1 MKMSDSKAVYS
12 LTICGRATIDMHSLN
27 NEGSEGNQIATRMV
41 NVYDQ
46 AGKLAA
52 VNAIS
57 GDMFKHIQ
65 AEHLFHL
72 SRNSG
77 LKLCAGCQKFSANR
91 ILDDPA
97 FDDSYEQSTPD
108 HKMIATMVEMCAM
121 DDIEGILVTNRA
133 KKKSTPRKS
142 IVEFG
147 WVVGVPELTKTDNYF
162 HVKYVS
168 DSAQQNADKSDSGQQ
183 NADNGDDTDE
193 SGANLGQNIFHRP
206 ASSGVYAIVTGI
218 EVSRLGFNDISQNYA
233 IDDGERKQRYKA
245 LIESLL
251 CTFVQPNGAMRSAQ
265 HPHLVNFDGVVSLST
280 KILPA
285 PTVSPLNDKYK
296 CEIKRVADALNQI
309 ETSAIERHEFDSLGE
324 YAEVMANLAQTTVP
338 YKISYNGGN

>member
-1 MKMSDSKAVYS
+1 MSDSKAVYS

-46 AGKLAA
+46 EGKLAA

-77 LKLCAGCQKFSANR
+77 LKLCSGCQKFSANR
-91 ILDDPA
+91 ILDDMD
-97 FDDSYEQSTPD
+97 FVNSYEKDTVD
-108 HKMIATMVEMCAM
+108 REIIATLVERCAI
-121 DDIEGILVTNRA
+121 DDIEGILVTA
-133 KKKSTPRKS
+133 KNKSTPRKS

-147 WVVGVPELTKTDNYF
+147 WVVGIPELTKTDNYF

-168 DSAQQNADKSDSGQQ
+168 SGQQ
-183 NADNGDDTDE
+183 SADDSDNTDE

-206 ASSGVYAIVTGI
+206 ASSGVYAIVAGI

-233 IDDGERKQRYKA
+233 IDDCERKQRYKA

-251 CTFVQPNGAMRSAQ
+251 CTFVEPNGAMRSAQ
-265 HPHLVNFDGVVSLST
+265 HPHLVNFNGVVSLST

-296 CEIKRVADALNQI
+296 DEIRRVADALNLI
-309 ETSAIERHEFDSLGE
+309 ETNAIERYEFDSLGN

-338 YKISYNGGN
+338 YKISYNGGD

>member
-1 MKMSDSKAVYS
+1 MNDNKAIYS
-12 LTICGRATIDMHSLN
+12 LTICGQATIDMHSLN

-46 AGKLAA
+46 MGKLAA

-65 AEHLFHL
+65 AEHLFHF

-77 LKLCAGCQKFSANR
+77 LNLCSGCQKFSANR
-91 ILDDPA
+91 ILDDETFLNT
-97 FDDSYEQSTPD
+97 FDKNTPD
-108 HKMIATMVEMCAM
+108 NEIITTMLQTCTI
-121 DDIEGILVTNRA
+121 DDVEGILVTA
-133 KKKSTPRKS
+133 KNKSTPRKS

-147 WVVGVPELTKTDNYF
+147 WVVGIPELNTTDNYF

-168 DSAQQNADKSDSGQQ
+168 DSGVQNADSSGSTGDSGTQ
-183 NADNGDDTDE
+183 NPSDNASDDD

-206 ASSGVYAIVTGI
+206 ANSGIYAIVAGI
-218 EVSRLGFNDISQNYA
+218 EVSRLGFNDISQAYA
-233 IDDGERKQRYKA
+233 IGEEERNQRYKA

-251 CTFVQPNGAMRSAQ
+251 CTFVEPNGAMRSAQ
-265 HPHLVNFDGVVSLST
+265 NPHLVNFEGVVSLST

-285 PTVSPLNDKYK
+285 PTVSPLNKCYK
-296 CEIKRVADALNQI
+296 EEIQRIANALNQI
-309 ETSAIERHEFDSLGE
+309 EAGAIECQKFDTLGN
-324 YAEVMANLAQTTVP
+324 YAELMASLANTTEP

>member
-1 MKMSDSKAVYS
+1 MSDSKAVYS

-46 AGKLAA
+46 EGKLAA

-77 LKLCAGCQKFSANR
+77 LKLCSGCQKFNANR
-91 ILDDPA
+91 ILDDST
-97 FDDSYEQSTPD
+97 FEDSYEQSTPD
-108 HKMIATMVEMCAM
+108 HEMIATMLDMCAM

-147 WVVGVPELTKTDNYF
+147 WVVGIPELTKTDNYF

-168 DSAQQNADKSDSGQQ
+168 DSGQQ
-183 NADNGDDTDE
+183 SADDSDNTDE
-193 SGANLGQNIFHRP
+193 SGTNLGQNIFHRP
-206 ASSGVYAIVTGI
+206 ASSGVYAIVAGI

-251 CTFVQPNGAMRSAQ
+251 CTFVEPNGAMRSAQ
-265 HPHLVNFDGVVSLST
+265 HPHLVNFDGLVSLST

-285 PTVSPLNDKYK
+285 PTVSPLNDEYK
-296 CEIKRVADALNQI
+296 NEIKRVADALNQI
-309 ETSAIERHEFDSLGE
+309 ETSAIELCKFDSLGE
-324 YAEVMANLAQTTVP
+324 YAEVMANIANTTVP
-338 YKISYNGGN
+338 YKISYNGGD

>member
-1 MKMSDSKAVYS
+1 MSDSKAVYS
-12 LTICGRATIDMHSLN
+12 LTICGQATIDMHSLN

-77 LKLCAGCQKFSANR
+77 LKLCSGCQKFSANR
-91 ILDDPA
+91 ILDDLA
-97 FDDSYEQSTPD
+97 FVNSYEKDTSD
-108 HKMIATMVEMCAM
+108 HEIIATMVERCAI
-121 DDIEGILVTNRA
+121 DDIEGILVTA
-133 KKKSTPRKS
+133 KNKSTPRKS

-147 WVVGVPELTKTDNYF
+147 WVVGIPEKTNTDNYF

-168 DSAQQNADKSDSGQQ
+168 DSGQQ
-183 NADNGDDTDE
+183 NADNNDDTDE

-206 ASSGVYAIVTGI
+206 ANSGVYAIVAGI
-218 EVSRLGFNDISQNYA
+218 EVSRLGFNDISQQYA
-233 IDDGERKQRYKA
+233 IDDDERNQRYKA

-251 CTFVQPNGAMRSAQ
+251 CTFVEPNGAMRSTQ
-265 HPHLVNFDGVVSLST
+265 HPHLVNFEGVVSLST

-285 PTVSPLNDKYK
+285 PTISPLNNEYK
-296 CEIKRVADALNQI
+296 DEIRRVADALNQI
-309 ETSAIERHEFDSLGE
+309 ETNAIERYEFDSLGN
-324 YAEVMANLAQTTVP
+324 YAEVMADLAQTTVP
-338 YKISYNGGN
+338 YKISYNGGD

>member
-1 MKMSDSKAVYS
+1 MSDSKAVYS

-46 AGKLAA
+46 EGKPAA

-77 LKLCAGCQKFSANR
+77 LKLCSGCQRFSANR
-91 ILDDPA
+91 ILDDST
-97 FDDSYEQSTPD
+97 FEGSYEQSTPD
-108 HKMIATMVEMCAM
+108 HEMIETMLKMCTM

-147 WVVGVPELTKTDNYF
+147 WVVGIPELTKTDNYF

-168 DSAQQNADKSDSGQQ
+168 DSGQQ
-183 NADNGDDTDE
+183 STDDSDDTDE
-193 SGANLGQNIFHRP
+193 RGANLGQNIFHRP
-206 ASSGVYAIVTGI
+206 ANSGIYAIVAGI
-218 EVSRLGFNDISQNYA
+218 EVSRLSFNDISQNYA

-251 CTFVQPNGAMRSAQ
+251 CTFVEPNGAMRSAQ

-285 PTVSPLNDKYK
+285 PTVSPLNDEYK
-296 CEIKRVADALNQI
+296 DEIRRIADALNQI
-309 ETSAIERHEFDSLGE
+309 ETNAIKRYEFDSLGN
-324 YAEVMANLAQTTVP
+324 YAEVMANLAKTTVP

>member
-1 MKMSDSKAVYS
+1 MSDSKAVYS
-12 LTICGRATIDMHSLN
+12 LTICGQATIDMHSLN

-41 NVYDQ
+41 NIYDQ

-77 LKLCAGCQKFSANR
+77 LKLCSGCQRFSANR
-91 ILDDPA
+91 ILDDST

-108 HKMIATMVEMCAM
+108 HKMIATMLEMCTM

-147 WVVGVPELTKTDNYF
+147 WVVGIPELTTTDNYF

-168 DSAQQNADKSDSGQQ
+168 DSGQQ
-183 NADNGDDTDE
+183 STDDSDNTDE

-206 ASSGVYAIVTGI
+206 ANSGVYAIVAGI

-251 CTFVQPNGAMRSAQ
+251 CTFVEPNGAMRSAQ

-285 PTVSPLNDKYK
+285 PTVSPLNDEYK
-296 CEIKRVADALNQI
+296 NEIKRVADALNQI
-309 ETSAIERHEFDSLGE
+309 ETSAIELCKFDSLGE
-324 YAEVMANLAQTTVP
+324 YAEVMANIANTTVP

>member
-1 MKMSDSKAVYS
+1 MSDKKAVYS

-46 AGKLAA
+46 TGKLAA

-77 LKLCAGCQKFSANR
+77 LKLCSGCQKFSANR
-91 ILDDPA
+91 ILDDET
-97 FDDSYEQSTPD
+97 FVGSFEKETPD
-108 HKMIATMVEMCAM
+108 GHIIAEMVQRCAI
-121 DDIEGILVTNRA
+121 DDVEGILVTA
-133 KKKSTPRKS
+133 KNKSTPRKS

-147 WVVGVPELTKTDNYF
+147 WVVGIPELNTTDNYF

-168 DSAQQNADKSDSGQQ
+168 DSGAQSTGESESETSSKNADDSDSTSDG
-183 NADNGDDTDE
+183 
-193 SGANLGQNIFHRP
+193 GANLGQNIFHRP
-206 ASSGVYAIVTGI
+206 ANSGIYAVVAGI
-218 EVSRLGFNDISQNYA
+218 EVSRLGFNDISQDYA
-233 IDDGERKQRYKA
+233 IDEEERNQRFKA
-245 LIESLL
+245 VIESLL
-251 CTFVQPNGAMRSAQ
+251 CTFVEPNGAMRSAQ
-265 HPHLVNFDGVVSLST
+265 NPHLVNFEGVVSLST

-285 PTVSPLNDKYK
+285 PTVSPLNAEYK
-296 CEIKRVADALNQI
+296 DEIRRVADALNQI
-309 ETSAIERHEFDSLGE
+309 EEGAIERHEFDSLGH
-324 YAEVMANLAQTTVP
+324 YAEVMANLANTTAP

>member
-1 MKMSDSKAVYS
+1 MSNHKAVYS
-12 LTICGRATIDMHSLN
+12 LTICGQATIDMHSLN

-46 AGKLAA
+46 TGKLAA

-77 LKLCAGCQKFSANR
+77 LNLCSGCQKFSANR
-91 ILDDPA
+91 ILDDKT
-97 FDDSYEQSTPD
+97 FVDSFKKDTPD
-108 HKMIATMVEMCAM
+108 GDIIAKMVQTCAM
-121 DDIEGILVTNRA
+121 DDVEGILVTANN
-133 KKKSTPRKS
+133 KSTPRKS

-147 WVVGVPELTKTDNYF
+147 WVVGIPELNTTDNYF

-168 DSAQQNADKSDSGQQ
+168 DSGAQSSGESESDTESKNADDSDST
-183 NADNGDDTDE
+183 GDG
-193 SGANLGQNIFHRP
+193 GANLGQNIFHRP
-206 ASSGVYAIVTGI
+206 ANSGIYAVVAGI
-218 EVSRLGFNDISQNYA
+218 EVSRLGFNDVSQAYA
-233 IDDGERKQRYKA
+233 IDDAERTKRYKA

-251 CTFVQPNGAMRSAQ
+251 CTFVEPNGAMRSAQ
-265 HPHLVNFDGVVSLST
+265 NPHLVNFEGVVSLSS

-285 PTVSPLNDKYK
+285 PTVSPLNECYRE
-296 CEIKRVADALNQI
+296 EIQRIADALNQI
-309 ETSAIERHEFDSLGE
+309 EEGAIDCREFGSLGG
-324 YAEVMANLAQTTVP
+324 YAEVMADLANTTVP
-338 YKISYNGGN
+338 FEISYNGGN

>member
-1 MKMSDSKAVYS
+1 MSDSKAVYS

-41 NVYDQ
+41 NIYDQ

-65 AEHLFHL
+65 AEHLFRL

-77 LKLCAGCQKFSANR
+77 LKLCSGCQRFSANR
-91 ILDDPA
+91 ILDDPT

-108 HKMIATMVEMCAM
+108 HEMIATMVEMCAI

-147 WVVGVPELTKTDNYF
+147 WVVGIPELTKTDNYF

-168 DSAQQNADKSDSGQQ
+168 DSGQQ
-183 NADNGDDTDE
+183 NTDDSDGTDE

-206 ASSGVYAIVTGI
+206 ASSGIYAIVAGI
-218 EVSRLGFNDISQNYA
+218 EVSRLGFNDISQDYA

-251 CTFVQPNGAMRSAQ
+251 CTFR
-265 HPHLVNFDGVVSLST
+265 
-280 KILPA
+280 
-285 PTVSPLNDKYK
+285 
-296 CEIKRVADALNQI
+296 
-309 ETSAIERHEFDSLGE
+309 
-324 YAEVMANLAQTTVP
+324 
-338 YKISYNGGN
+338 

>member
-1 MKMSDSKAVYS
+1 MSDSKAVYS
-12 LTICGRATIDMHSLN
+12 LTICGQATIDMHSLN

-77 LKLCAGCQKFSANR
+77 LKLCSGCQRFSANR
-91 ILDDPA
+91 ILDDST
-97 FDDSYEQSTPD
+97 FEGSYEQSTPD
-108 HKMIATMVEMCAM
+108 HEMIGTMLEMCTM
-121 DDIEGILVTNRA
+121 DDIEGILVTNRS

-147 WVVGVPELTKTDNYF
+147 WVVGIPELTKTDNYF

-168 DSAQQNADKSDSGQQ
+168 DSGQQ
-183 NADNGDDTDE
+183 SAADSDNTDK

-206 ASSGVYAIVTGI
+206 ANSGVYAIVAGI

-233 IDDGERKQRYKA
+233 IDDCERKQRYKA

-251 CTFVQPNGAMRSAQ
+251 CTFVEPNGAMRSAQ

-285 PTVSPLNDKYK
+285 PTVSPLNDEYK
-296 CEIKRVADALNQI
+296 DEIRRIADALNQI
-309 ETSAIERHEFDSLGE
+309 ETNAIKRYEFDSLGN

>member
-1 MKMSDSKAVYS
+1 MSDSKAVYS

-41 NVYDQ
+41 NIYDQ
-46 AGKLAA
+46 AGKLAS

-77 LKLCAGCQKFSANR
+77 LKLCSGCQKFSANR
-91 ILDDPA
+91 ILDDST
-97 FDDSYEQSTPD
+97 FGDSYEQSTPD
-108 HKMIATMVEMCAM
+108 HEMIATMVEMCAM
-121 DDIEGILVTNRA
+121 DDIEGILITNRA

-147 WVVGVPELTKTDNYF
+147 WVVGIPELTKTDNYF

-168 DSAQQNADKSDSGQQ
+168 NRGQQ
-183 NADNGDDTDE
+183 SADNSDDTDE

-206 ASSGVYAIVTGI
+206 ASSGVYAIVAGI
-218 EVSRLGFNDISQNYA
+218 EVSRLGFNDINQDYA

-251 CTFVQPNGAMRSAQ
+251 CTFVEPNGAMRSAQ

-285 PTVSPLNDKYK
+285 PTVSPLNNKYK
-296 CEIKRVADALNQI
+296 EEIRRVADALNQI
-309 ETSAIERHEFDSLGE
+309 ETSAIELRKFDSLGE
-324 YAEVMANLAQTTVP
+324 YAEVMANLANTTVP

>member
-1 MKMSDSKAVYS
+1 MSDSKAVYS
-12 LTICGRATIDMHSLN
+12 LTICGQATIDMHSLN

-41 NVYDQ
+41 NIYDQ

-77 LKLCAGCQKFSANR
+77 LKLCSGCQRFSANR
-91 ILDDPA
+91 ILDDLD
-97 FDDSYEQSTPD
+97 FVNSYEKDTSD
-108 HKMIATMVEMCAM
+108 HEIIATMVKRCAI
-121 DDIEGILVTNRA
+121 DDIEGILVTA
-133 KKKSTPRKS
+133 KNKSTPRKS

-147 WVVGVPELTKTDNYF
+147 WVVGIPELTKTDNYF

-168 DSAQQNADKSDSGQQ
+168 DSGQQ
-183 NADNGDDTDE
+183 SADDSDNTDE

-206 ASSGVYAIVTGI
+206 ANSGVYAIVAGI
-218 EVSRLGFNDISQNYA
+218 EVSRLGFNDISQDYA

-251 CTFVQPNGAMRSAQ
+251 CTFVEPNGAMRSAQ
-265 HPHLVNFDGVVSLST
+265 HPHLVNFEGVVSLST

-285 PTVSPLNDKYK
+285 PTVSPLNDEYK
-296 CEIKRVADALNQI
+296 DEIKRIADALNQI
-309 ETSAIERHEFDSLGE
+309 ETNAIERYEFDSLGN
-324 YAEVMANLAQTTVP
+324 YAEVMANLANTTVP

>member
-1 MKMSDSKAVYS
+1 MSDSKAVYS

-41 NVYDQ
+41 NIYDQ

-77 LKLCAGCQKFSANR
+77 LKLCSGCQKFSANR
-91 ILDDPA
+91 ILDDLD
-97 FDDSYEQSTPD
+97 FVNSYEKDTSD
-108 HKMIATMVEMCAM
+108 HEIIATMVKRCAI
-121 DDIEGILVTNRA
+121 DDIEGILVTA
-133 KKKSTPRKS
+133 KNKSTPRKS

-147 WVVGVPELTKTDNYF
+147 WVVGIPELTKTDNYL

-168 DSAQQNADKSDSGQQ
+168 SGQQ
-183 NADNGDDTDE
+183 NADNSGETDE

-206 ASSGVYAIVTGI
+206 ASSGVYAIVAGI
-218 EVSRLGFNDISQNYA
+218 EVSRLGFNDISQKYA
-233 IDDGERKQRYKA
+233 IDDGERNQRYKA

-251 CTFVQPNGAMRSAQ
+251 CTFVEPNGAMRSAQ

-285 PTVSPLNDKYK
+285 PTISPLNGEYK
-296 CEIKRVADALNQI
+296 TEIRRVADALNQI
-309 ETSAIERHEFDSLGE
+309 ETSAIELRKFDSLGE
-324 YAEVMANLAQTTVP
+324 YAEVMANLANTTVP

>member
-1 MKMSDSKAVYS
+1 MNDSKAVYS

-41 NVYDQ
+41 NIYDQ

-77 LKLCAGCQKFSANR
+77 LKLCLGCQKFSANR
-91 ILDDPA
+91 ILDDST

-108 HKMIATMVEMCAM
+108 HEMIATMLEMCAM

-147 WVVGVPELTKTDNYF
+147 WVVGIPELTKTDNYF

-168 DSAQQNADKSDSGQQ
+168 DSGQQ
-183 NADNGDDTDE
+183 NADDSDGTDE

-206 ASSGVYAIVTGI
+206 ASSGVYAIVAGI
-218 EVSRLGFNDISQNYA
+218 EVSRLGFNDISQKYA
-233 IDDGERKQRYKA
+233 IDDGERNQRYKA

-251 CTFVQPNGAMRSAQ
+251 CTFV
-265 HPHLVNFDGVVSLST
+265 
-280 KILPA
+280 
-285 PTVSPLNDKYK
+285 
-296 CEIKRVADALNQI
+296 
-309 ETSAIERHEFDSLGE
+309 
-324 YAEVMANLAQTTVP
+324 
-338 YKISYNGGN
+338 

>member
-12 LTICGRATIDMHSLN
+12 LTICGQATIDMHSLN

-77 LKLCAGCQKFSANR
+77 LKLCTGCQKFSANR
-91 ILDDPA
+91 ILADPD
-97 FDDSYEQSTPD
+97 FVNSYEKDTPD
-108 HKMIATMVEMCAM
+108 HEIVATMVQRCAI
-121 DDIEGILVTNRA
+121 DDIEGILVTA
-133 KKKSTPRKS
+133 KNKSTPRKS

-147 WVVGVPELTKTDNYF
+147 WVVGIPEFTKTDNYF
-162 HVKYVS
+162 HVKYV
-168 DSAQQNADKSDSGQQ
+168 SDSGQQ

-309 ETSAIERHEFDSLGE
+309 ETSAIELHKFDSLGE

-338 YKISYNGGN
+338 YKISYNGGE

>member
-1 MKMSDSKAVYS
+1 MSDKKAVYS
-12 LTICGRATIDMHSLN
+12 LTICGQATIDMHSLN

-46 AGKLAA
+46 RGKLAA

-72 SRNSG
+72 SRNSS
-77 LKLCAGCQKFSANR
+77 LKLCSGCQKFSANR
-91 ILDDPA
+91 ILDDET
-97 FDDSYEQSTPD
+97 FVGSFEKDTPD
-108 HKMIATMVEMCAM
+108 GDIIAKMVQRCAI
-121 DDIEGILVTNRA
+121 DDVEGILVTA
-133 KKKSTPRKS
+133 KNKSTPRKS

-147 WVVGVPELTKTDNYF
+147 WVVGIPELNTTDNYF

-168 DSAQQNADKSDSGQQ
+168 DSGAQSAGESESDTGSKNADDS
-183 NADNGDDTDE
+183 ASAGDG
-193 SGANLGQNIFHRP
+193 GANLGQNIFHRP
-206 ASSGVYAIVTGI
+206 ANSGIYAVVAGI
-218 EVSRLGFNDISQNYA
+218 EVSRLGFNDISQDYA
-233 IDDGERKQRYKA
+233 IEEEERNQRYKA

-251 CTFVQPNGAMRSAQ
+251 CTFVEPNGAMRSAQ
-265 HPHLVNFDGVVSLST
+265 NPHLVNFKGVVSLST

-285 PTVSPLNDKYK
+285 PTVSPLNAEYK
-296 CEIKRVADALNQI
+296 DEIRRVADALNQI
-309 ETSAIERHEFDSLGE
+309 EEGAIERHEFDSLGH
-324 YAEVMANLAQTTVP
+324 YAEVMANLANTTAP

>member
-1 MKMSDSKAVYS
+1 MSDSKAVYS
-12 LTICGRATIDMHSLN
+12 LTICGQATIDMHSLN

-46 AGKLAA
+46 EGKLAA

-77 LKLCAGCQKFSANR
+77 LKLCSGCQKFSANR
-91 ILDDPA
+91 ILDDST
-97 FDDSYEQSTPD
+97 FDSSYEQSTPD
-108 HKMIATMVEMCAM
+108 HAMVTTMLEMCAM

-147 WVVGVPELTKTDNYF
+147 WVVGIPELTKTDNYF

-168 DSAQQNADKSDSGQQ
+168 DSGQQ
-183 NADNGDDTDE
+183 NADDSDNADA

-206 ASSGVYAIVTGI
+206 ASSGVYAIVAGI
-218 EVSRLGFNDISQNYA
+218 EVSRLGFNDISQDYA
-233 IDDGERKQRYKA
+233 IDDSERKQRYKA

-251 CTFVQPNGAMRSAQ
+251 CTFVEPNGAMRSAQ

-285 PTVSPLNDKYK
+285 PTISPLNDEYK
-296 CEIKRVADALNQI
+296 DEIRRVADALNQI
-309 ETSAIERHEFDSLGE
+309 ETNAIERYEFDSLGN

>member
-1 MKMSDSKAVYS
+1 MSDSKAVYS

-41 NVYDQ
+41 NIYDQ

-77 LKLCAGCQKFSANR
+77 LKLCSGCQRFSANR
-91 ILDDPA
+91 ILDDPT
-97 FDDSYEQSTPD
+97 FDDSYELSTPD
-108 HKMIATMVEMCAM
+108 HKMIATMVEMCAI

-147 WVVGVPELTKTDNYF
+147 WVVGIPELTKTDNYF

-168 DSAQQNADKSDSGQQ
+168 DSGQQ
-183 NADNGDDTDE
+183 NTDDSDGTDE

-206 ASSGVYAIVTGI
+206 ASSGIYAIVAGI
-218 EVSRLGFNDISQNYA
+218 EVSRLGFNDISQDYA

-251 CTFVQPNGAMRSAQ
+251 CTFVEPNGAMRSAQ

-285 PTVSPLNDKYK
+285 PTVSPLNDEYK
-296 CEIKRVADALNQI
+296 KEIRRVADALNQI
-309 ETSAIERHEFDSLGE
+309 EVSAIERYEFDSLGN
-324 YAEVMANLAQTTVP
+324 YAEVMANLANTTVP
-338 YKISYNGGN
+338 YKIRYKGGN